1 MGRER
6 GSRSERSAA
15 SKGVRSCPGFREA
28 RAEYCTGGTGLRHS
42 GAARGTAV
50 AVAAP
55 CSPRRRQP
63 KSGQPVVGLCH
74 SLDAVFVRMV
84 ATFMRDG
91 AKTVFFPTY
100 PRPSSALQV

>member
-28 RAEYCTGGTGLRHS
+28 RAESCAGGTGLRHS
-42 GAARGTAV
+42 GAAAAV
-50 AVAAP
+50 AP

-63 KSGQPVVGLCH
+63 KSGQPVAGLCH
-74 SLDAVFVRMV
+74 LLDAVFVRMV